1 MVEVEGHL
9 DHASAEDN
17 PEEVEDAEH
26 VVYDWQSVFIKLA
39 TDDQALSVSYY
50 VLKGRKACL

>member
-26 VVYDWQSVFIKLA
+26 VVYD
-39 TDDQALSVSYY
+39 
-50 VLKGRKACL
+50 